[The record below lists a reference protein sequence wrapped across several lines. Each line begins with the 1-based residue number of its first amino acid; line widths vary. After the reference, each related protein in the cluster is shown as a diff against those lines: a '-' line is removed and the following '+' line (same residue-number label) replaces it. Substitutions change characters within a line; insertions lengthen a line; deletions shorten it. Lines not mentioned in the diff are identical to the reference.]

1 MSLDNAIE
9 LDAALRRFD
18 HISGLDE
25 NQLAQLA
32 GEVSLLRA
40 PHGSLLLALGST
52 DPRMLYL
59 VEGEVKLIA
68 GDGASHVVCHTDPAA
83 LGPVSRLRPS
93 RYQVTALSDVSYVM
107 IDQGLLERFAAEA
120 HGSGVQVQE
129 ALMADDSS
137 ELLEDQATHPLM
149 FDLFDDLNHNRVVA
163 PSDLE
168 VAIRVGRSLQ
178 TLENDPVRYANALA
192 ACPVLAL
199 KVVRAAMAGT
209 ARRAAVRSLKDAVVR
224 LGLDMTYELA
234 TQCVLRE
241 SLRTPVRSVRRRM
254 REWWERTQRVAA
266 IAGVLAR
273 MSERFDPDFAS
284 LVGLLHSI
292 AEPVMLGYADR
303 HPDLADSAR
312 LDNLLYANRAHL
324 GRILLVLWGLQRDVV
339 EAASHCN
346 QWQHDHPGDA
356 DYTDILLVA
365 QWHALIGTPR
375 QRYLPAVEQIPA
387 FRRLGLHNASPE
399 MSLRIIEAG
408 RGAVDQAEAALRT

>member
-1 MSLDNAIE
+1 MSLDSTVE

-18 HISGLDE
+18 HISSLDDT
-25 NQLAQLA
+25 QLAQLA

-59 VEGEVKLIA
+59 VAGEIKLVA
-68 GDGASHVVCHTDPAA
+68 GDGASHIVCHTDPAA

-93 RYQVTALSDVSYVM
+93 RYQVTALSDVSYLM
-107 IDQGLLERFAAEA
+107 IDPGLLDRFAGAA
-120 HGSGVQVQE
+120 HGGGVQVQE
-129 ALMADDSS
+129 ALIADDSS
-137 ELLEDQATHPLM
+137 ELLEDEATHPLM
-149 FDLFDDLNHNRVVA
+149 FDVFDDLNHNRVVA
-163 PSDLE
+163 LSDLE
-168 VAIRVGRSLQ
+168 VAIRVGRTLQ
-178 TLENDPVRYANALA
+178 TMENDPVGYANTLA

-209 ARRAAVRSLKDAVVR
+209 ARRASIRNLKDAVVR

-234 TQCVLRE
+234 TQCILRE
-241 SLRTPVRSVRRRM
+241 SLRTPAGGVRRRM

-266 IAGVLAR
+266 ISAVLAR

-284 LVGLLHSI
+284 LVGLLHSV

-303 HPDLADSAR
+303 HPDLADGIR

-324 GRILLVLWGLQRDVV
+324 GRILLVLWGLQREIV
-339 EAASHCN
+339 EAATHCN
-346 QWQHDHPGDA
+346 QWQRDHAGDA
-356 DYTDILLVA
+356 DYSDILLVA

-375 QRYLPAVEQIPA
+375 QRYMPPVDRIPA
-387 FRRLGLHNASPE
+387 FRRLGLHDASPE
-399 MSLRIIEAG
+399 MSLRIVEAG
-408 RGAVDQAEAALRT
+408 RGSVDQAEAALRG